1 MRSIDDCSPAHLIGC
16 SSTMSDRPRRH
27 FDIRIEMLSER
38 RMDAAAAVHQICFP
52 EKVESLLG
60 RACIFDTY
68 RERFLNTHP
77 DTFCLLAIHAADD
90 RVAGF
95 VYVSDLVPQSSSPHS
110 FTNKRLLMRHF
121 ARRIWFSPRVWMWC
135 WGRFRNRD
143 RQDFSEG
150 RARPIP
156 PDGSVVKMV
165 GVHPDF
171 RGGNVGGELMRAVE
185 VEARRRGARSLHL
198 LVERGNIRAERLYQS
213 VGWVRTD
220 PNANRWQ
227 LFAMRKE
234 LAS

>member
-1 MRSIDDCSPAHLIGC
+1 MA
-16 SSTMSDRPRRH
+16 DRLRRQ
-27 FDIRIEMLSER
+27 FDIRIEMFSER
-38 RMDAAAAVHQICFP
+38 RMEETAAVHQICFP

-60 RACIFDTY
+60 RACICGAY
-68 RERFLNTHP
+68 RERFLSTHP
-77 DTFCLLAIHAADD
+77 DTFCLLAIHNADD

-121 ARRIWFSPRVWMWC
+121 ARGIWFSPGVWKWC
-135 WGRFRNRD
+135 WVRFKNRG

-150 RARPIP
+150 RAVPIP
-156 PDGSVVKMV
+156 PGGSVVKMV

-171 RGGNVGGELMRAVE
+171 RGGNVGVDLMRAVE
-185 VEARRRGARSLHL
+185 DEARRRGARSFHL
-198 LVERGNIRAERLYQS
+198 LVERSNLRAESLYKS

-220 PNANRWQ
+220 PNTDRWQ

-234 LAS
+234 LSQQPVNSS